1 MTKATLDL
9 GGIHAVLY
17 AFFDASENLDRQA
30 MRLQVELCLTA
41 GVSGITALGLA
52 TEVAKLTAEER
63 QAVMVWAAEDV
74 AGRCPLGITIAGASV
89 AEQVSMV
96 RAAERAGAQWLILQ
110 PPPAGAYAASEY
122 LDFFSRVMDETA
134 LPCAIQNAPQYLG
147 RGLTA
152 DDIAGLLV
160 RHPAMRVIKAEGS
173 AIEVAA
179 LIERTAGRVAV
190 LNGRGGL
197 ELPDVL
203 EAGASGFILAPDA
216 IDHAVR
222 ASRAFVAG
230 DSARAAALHATA
242 APSIS
247 FVMQS
252 IETLICYGKRLFAA
266 RTGLTV
272 HDRAPALRPHAFG
285 LACVARHAA
294 ALGPFPG
301 TGVLR

>member
-1 MTKATLDL
+1 MIEATLDL
-9 GGIHAVLY
+9 RGIHAVLY
-17 AFFDASENLDRQA
+17 ALFDVSERLDRQA
-30 MRLQVELCLTA
+30 MRRQVEICLTA

-63 QAVMVWAAEDV
+63 RQVMAWTAEDV
-74 AGRCPLGITIAGASV
+74 AGRVPLGITIVGSSV

-96 RAAERAGAQWLILQ
+96 RAAEQAGADWLILQ
-110 PPPAGAYAASEY
+110 PPSAGAYAAGEY
-122 LDFFSRVMDETA
+122 LEFFSRVMRETA
-134 LPCAIQNAPQYLG
+134 LPCAVQNAPQYLG

-152 DDIAGLLV
+152 ADIADLLE
-160 RHPAMRVIKAEGS
+160 RHPTMNVIKAEGS

-179 LIERTAGRVAV
+179 LIERTAGRLAV

-197 ELPDVL
+197 DLPDVL

-222 ASRAFVAG
+222 AMRAFVAG
-230 DSARAAALHATA
+230 DPARAAALHAAA
-242 APSIS
+242 APSIN

-266 RTGLTV
+266 RAGLTV
-272 HDRAPALRPHAFG
+272 HDRAPALRPTAFG
-285 LACVARHAA
+285 LACVTRHAA
-294 ALGPFPG
+294 ALGHF
-301 TGVLR
+301 VELRS

>member
-1 MTKATLDL
+1 MSTAPLDL
-9 GGIHAVLY
+9 NGIHAVLY
-17 AFFDASENLDRQA
+17 AFFDTSERLDRQA
-30 MRLQVELCLTA
+30 MRRQVEICLSG
-41 GVSGITALGLA
+41 GVSGITVLGLA

-63 QAVMVWAAEDV
+63 RQVMAWAAEDIG
-74 AGRCPLGITIAGASV
+74 GRIPLGITIFGASV

-96 RAAERAGAQWLILQ
+96 RTAEQAGADWLILQ
-110 PPPAGAYAASEY
+110 PPSTGAYAAGEY
-122 LDFFSRVMDETA
+122 LDFFSRVMGETA

-152 DDIAGLLV
+152 DDIACLLA
-160 RHPAMRVIKAEGS
+160 RHSAMSTIKAEGS
-173 AIEVAA
+173 AIEVSA
-179 LIERTAGRVAV
+179 LIERTAGKLAV

-216 IDHAVR
+216 VDHAVR
-222 ASRAFVAG
+222 AMAAFAAG
-230 DSARAAALHATA
+230 DRAQARTLHAAA

-266 RTGLTV
+266 RAGLTV
-272 HDRAPALRPHAFG
+272 HDRAPALRHTPFG
-285 LACVARHAA
+285 LACVERHAA
-294 ALGPFPG
+294 ALGPFG
-301 TGVLR
+301 S

>member
-1 MTKATLDL
+1 MTEAPLEL
-9 GGIHAVLY
+9 RGIHAVLY
-17 AFFDASENLDRQA
+17 AFFDAAERLDRQA
-30 MRLQVELCLTA
+30 MRRQVELCLTA

-63 QAVMVWAAEDV
+63 REVMAWTAEDV
-74 AGRCPLGITIAGASV
+74 AGRCPLGITIVGASV
-89 AEQVSMV
+89 AEQIEMI
-96 RAAERAGAQWLILQ
+96 RAAERAGADWLILQ
-110 PPPAGAYAASEY
+110 PPPAGAYAANEY
-122 LDFFSRVMDETA
+122 LDFFSRVMSETA

-152 DDIAGLLV
+152 EDVAGLLA

-173 AIEVAA
+173 AIELAA
-179 LIERTAGRVAV
+179 LIERTAGRLAV

-222 ASRAFVAG
+222 ASCAFAMG
-230 DSARAAALHATA
+230 DPARAAAIHAAA

-266 RTGLTV
+266 RAGLTV
-272 HDRAPALRPHAFG
+272 HDRAPALRPTAFG

-294 ALGPFPG
+294 ALGPFAQVG
-301 TGVLR
+301 L